1 MKKKILEVLGTALL
15 LQSGIQSAFAQVPL
29 SEATLEGDEIIETV
43 YGNIELE
50 HNFITK
56 GEQELFDI
64 MDFQRAS
71 QAYIWSTPIVS
82 MKTWGLQEDKA
93 YDVAGLENF
102 VVLKS
107 LKEKRGIVTG
117 NLTTPYIFTFSNLKD
132 GAVKLQYPKGMTAG
146 GFLDLWQRPVAD
158 LGLTGPDKGKGGTY
172 IICGPND
179 DPTNYEGQA
188 DFIVQSA
195 TNNFFIGL
203 RILAED
209 PKAVETFKNELKLGK
224 VNAPLKDATFAED
237 KDVEWSATAPRGLAY
252 WETLH
257 TIINEEPVREQDK
270 AWIAMLKP
278 IGVEIGKPFNPTKK
292 QEEILVKAGNM
303 GELML
308 RNLQTNPRFSTPYW
322 EGTNWYKSFDFN
334 IPQSNEMMVYLD
346 ERAVWYYE
354 AVSSTKGMVEPS
366 PGYGQIYMTSKRD
379 ENGELLRADKTYK
392 LHVPA
397 DVPVDQFWSVTLYS
411 ENTRRPYDNGGQE
424 ISDVG
429 INSRR
434 TDVTYNED
442 GSIDLYIGAECPKGV
457 NPANYLKTVGNDGWF
472 IYFRLYAP
480 REAFFNKSF
489 QLDDWEVVT
498 TGLSK

>member
-1 MKKKILEVLGTALL
+1 MKLKSVQLLGASLL
-15 LQSGIQSAFAQVPL
+15 LQMSASSIYAQTPL
-29 SEATLEGDEIIETV
+29 SKASLKGDEIIETV
-43 YGNIELE
+43 YGDIELE
-50 HNFITK
+50 NNFINK
-56 GEQELFDI
+56 GSEELFDA

-82 MKTWGLQEDKA
+82 MKTWGDREDAA
-93 YDVAGLENF
+93 YDAAGLENF

-132 GAVKLQYPKGMTAG
+132 GAVKVDYPKGMTAG

-158 LGLTGPDKGKGGTY
+158 LGLTGPDKGQGGTY
-172 IICGPND
+172 IICGPSDNPD
-179 DPTNYEGQA
+179 KYKGQA
-188 DFIVQSA
+188 DFIVQSE

-203 RILAED
+203 RILEAD
-209 PKAVETFKNELKLGK
+209 PSAVDKFKSNLKLGK
-224 VNAPLKDATFAED
+224 VGTKLKDASFIED
-237 KDVEWSATAPRGLAY
+237 KDVEWSATAPRDLDY
-252 WETLH
+252 WKKLH

-270 AWIAMLKP
+270 AWIAMIKP
-278 IGVEIGKPFNPTKK
+278 LGIEIGKPFNPTARQKENLMK
-292 QEEILVKAGNM
+292 GLKM

-308 RNLQTNPRFSTPYW
+308 RNLQTNPRFSEPYW
-322 EGTNWYKSFDFN
+322 AGTNWYKSFDFN
-334 IPQSNEMMVYLD
+334 IPQANEMMVYLD

-379 ENGELLRADKTYK
+379 QNGDLLRADQTYK

-411 ENTRRPYDNGGQE
+411 EDTRRPYDNGGTE
-424 ISDVG
+424 IADIG

-434 TDVTYNED
+434 KDVTYNKD
-442 GSIDLYIGAECPKGV
+442 GSIDIYIGAERPEGV
-457 NPANYLKTVGNDGWF
+457 NPANYLKTVGDDGWF

-480 REAFFNKSF
+480 REAFFDKSF
-489 QLDDWEVVT
+489 QLPDWEKIT
-498 TGLSK
+498 SGLSK